1 MSVSARFQFPRRDF
15 LKTLGLAAGGLA
27 FGLHTAE
34 AAPSALPKVLTANP
48 SIPPSVGL
56 FPNVFVHVAPD
67 GWVTLVCHRSEMGQG
82 IRSSLP
88 VLLADELGARMDKVK
103 IAQGDGDKAY
113 GDQNTDGSS
122 SIRLVYDKLRLTAA
136 TARLQLITAAA
147 KRWSV
152 PLAECEARD
161 HQITHTPT
169 KRSLGFGEL
178 ASAAGALPL
187 PKPEDVP
194 LRPQNELR
202 RVGTELP
209 LIDAPDYVT
218 GKAIFGADPRLPGM
232 LIAVIARPPV
242 LGGTVKHAQRAA
254 ALAVPGVKQVLD
266 LPVPKAPWAFQPL
279 GGIAVLAD
287 TTWAAMLGR
296 EALAIEWVHGE
307 NVVYDSEKYRK
318 SLLETVRKSQ
328 RAVRKVGDVEA
339 ARKVATRT
347 LVADY
352 YAPHLAHAPM
362 EPPAALA
369 QIVDGVCEVWAPTQN
384 PQASRKEIARAL
396 GSSEDKVI
404 VHVTLLGGAFG
415 RKSKQDFVAEAAILA
430 QKAGVP
436 VRVQWT
442 REDDLHHDYLHTVSA
457 QHVEATLDADGAVT
471 SWLHRSAFPPIAS
484 IFKDEKGPTDGELAQ
499 GLLDAPLAI
508 PNLQIEAGD
517 APAHVRIGWL
527 RSVCNIFH
535 AFAVGSFVDEIAAA
549 RKVDPREQLLGSL
562 GAPRLVGAKELG
574 LEKWGNYHAP
584 EGTHLVDVGRY
595 RNVVERV
602 TEHAEWATRQ
612 ARGRH
617 LGLAAHRSFLS
628 YVAVVVS
635 MVKNADDSVAV
646 DEVWISIDAGLI
658 VNPDRVRSQMEGAVL
673 FGMSIALLSEIT
685 VKAGAVVQD
694 NFRDYHLVRMA
705 DAPKAIHVDIVP
717 SHEPPGGVGEPGVP
731 PVAAAIANALFALT
745 GKRQREL
752 PLRPRSRAGGAARGG

>member
-1 MSVSARFQFPRRDF
+1 MNGGERFEVGRRDF
-15 LKTLGLAAGGLA
+15 LKALGLAAGGLA

-34 AAPSALPKVLTANP
+34 AAPSALPQLLTANP
-48 SIPPSVGL
+48 ATPPKVGL

-88 VLLADELGARMDKVK
+88 VLLADELGAHMDKVK

-152 PLAECEARD
+152 PVAECEARD
-161 HQITHTPT
+161 HQVTHGPT
-169 KRSLGFGEL
+169 KRALGFGEL
-178 ASAAGALPL
+178 ANAAGALPL
-187 PKPEDVP
+187 PKPEEVP
-194 LRPQNELR
+194 LRPQSELR
-202 RVGTELP
+202 RVGTLLP

-218 GKAIFGADPRLPGM
+218 GRAIFGADLRLPGM

-242 LGGTVKHAQRAA
+242 LGGTVKSAQRAA
-254 ALAVPGVKQVLD
+254 ALAVPGVKQVVD
-266 LPVPKAPWAFQPL
+266 LPTPKPPFAFQPL

-287 TTWAAMLGR
+287 TTWAALLGR
-296 EALAIEWVHGE
+296 EALAIEWAHGE
-307 NVVYDSEKYRK
+307 NVVYDSERYRK
-318 SLLETVRKSQ
+318 TLLETVSKSQ
-328 RAVRKVGDVEA
+328 RAVRTVGDVEA
-339 ARKVATRT
+339 ARKAARRT

-369 QIVDGVCEVWAPTQN
+369 HLVDGVCEVWAPTQN

-396 GSSEDKVI
+396 AIDEDKVV

-442 REDDLHHDYLHTVSA
+442 REDDLHHDYFHTVSA
-457 QHVEATLDADGAVT
+457 QHVEATLDEQGTVT

-484 IFKDEKGPTDGELAQ
+484 IFGDAKGPTDNELAQ

-508 PNLQIEAGD
+508 PNLQVEAGD

-527 RSVCNIFH
+527 RSVCNVFH
-535 AFAVGSFVDEIAAA
+535 GFAVGSFLDEIADA
-549 RKVDPREQLLGSL
+549 RGVDPRDNLLTLLGP
-562 GAPRLVGAKELG
+562 PRLVSAKDLG
-574 LEKWGNYHAP
+574 LAKWSNYRAP
-584 EGTHLVDVGRY
+584 EGTHLIDTGRY
-595 RNVVERV
+595 RGVVERV
-602 TEHAEWATRQ
+602 TERAEWATRQ

-635 MVKNADDSVAV
+635 MVKMDDDSVAV
-646 DEVWISIDAGLI
+646 DEVWVSIDAGLI

-685 VKAGAVVQD
+685 VVAGAVVQD

-717 SHEPPGGVGEPGVP
+717 STAPPGGVGEPGVP
-731 PVAAAIANALFALT
+731 PVAPAIANALTALT

-752 PLRPRSRAGGAARGG
+752 PLRPRGRRARGAGG